1 MPSSEVVPVCKRTL
15 ALTFHQDF
23 KFIQMFDYGVK
34 LDIVRDFIFFE
45 TNAPMFS
52 GHFGNYIYSNAWL
65 ELLPKTSIKIKFVV
79 T

>member
-1 MPSSEVVPVCKRTL
+1 MYCFVPSFEVVPVCKRTL

-23 KFIQMFDYGVK
+23 KFIQMFDCGVK

-52 GHFGNYIYSNAWL
+52 GHFGNYIF
-65 ELLPKTSIKIKFVV
+65 KTQMPG
-79 T
+79 